1 MSACCGYSFIC
12 FLEEGIQVWLFSL
25 RKNRISLCT
34 KCFLQIPEAGIQH
47 QEKQQTTFRGN
58 FKILLLALKI
68 KVNFVLKTTYQIK
81 ILMQVLFTSKKK
93 KKNVGSFLVIHTQLS
108 DHFTS
113 SVLVCYFLPSPTP
126 TCKGYKN
133 KEMYSSSVTMSFF
146 RYQKHHIIPIISK
159 VSSTKHTPQNMS

>member
-93 KKNVGSFLVIHTQLS
+93 KKMLEVFWLFTHSYQTTLHPLYLFAISFPPPPPPAKGIKTRRCIHPQSLCLS
-108 DHFTS
+108 LGTRS
-113 SVLVCYFLPSPTP
+113 IT
-126 TCKGYKN
+126 
-133 KEMYSSSVTMSFF
+133 
-146 RYQKHHIIPIISK
+146 
-159 VSSTKHTPQNMS
+159 

>member
-1 MSACCGYSFIC
+1 MKITTRNQTYQMSACCGYSFIC

-47 QEKQQTTFRGN
+47 QEKQQITFRGN

-93 KKNVGSFLVIHTQLS
+93 KKNCWKFSGYSHTVIRPLYILCTCLLFPSLPHPHLQRVYKQGDVFILSHYVFLQ
-108 DHFTS
+108 
-113 SVLVCYFLPSPTP
+113 VLEASHNSNNF
-126 TCKGYKN
+126 
-133 KEMYSSSVTMSFF
+133 
-146 RYQKHHIIPIISK
+146 
-159 VSSTKHTPQNMS
+159 

>member
-1 MSACCGYSFIC
+1 MAWKSLHETKHIRCLLVVDTFLFVFLKKGFRFGSFLSEKTEYLFVQNVSCRFLKQESSIRKNSRPHSEAILKYC
-12 FLEEGIQVWLFSL
+12 FLPWKSKLILFWRQHIRS
-25 RKNRISLCT
+25 RFWCKF
-34 KCFLQIPEAGIQH
+34 FLH
-47 QEKQQTTFRGN
+47 
-58 FKILLLALKI
+58 L
-68 KVNFVLKTTYQIK
+68 
-81 ILMQVLFTSKKK
+81 KK

-146 RYQKHHIIPIISK
+146 RY
-159 VSSTKHTPQNMS
+159 